1 METAQRQLGVSGLSS
16 NLVTSGWQESGN
28 DEPSPHFGLFYLG
41 YNIVTSSSW
50 SKGTQLKPVGGLIY
64 LQAVHGL
71 CTYKGNL
78 CRTDKYSSPSVQPT
92 DEPPN
97 IE

>member
-41 YNIVTSSSW
+41 YNINQFELVKGDTAKASW
-50 SKGTQLKPVGGLIY
+50 G
-64 LQAVHGL
+64 
-71 CTYKGNL
+71 
-78 CRTDKYSSPSVQPT
+78 D
-92 DEPPN
+92 
-97 IE
+97 